1 MAGAIGGLAADV
13 DIFFE
18 AASDPMLGLRFHR
31 HFTHALA
38 FIPIGGAVASLALLW
53 RRSARSMAR
62 AIVLATTIGYA
73 THAPLDWLTSY
84 GTVLGWPLT
93 ERRFALDWMAI
104 VDPIVTIGLAIG
116 LVAAVR
122 RQAPRYARWALL
134 GLLAYAGLGAWQH
147 QRAVDAVHEV
157 ARSRGHEPTRVR
169 VLPLV
174 LSNLRWRGLYQA
186 DDQAFAVDV
195 TAPWWAATRA
205 EAGEQIALFRVGD
218 LAPELADNACV
229 EQALAQYVWFTD
241 GWLAPLPDDRSVLGD
256 IRYSKS
262 PGAFEPMWGLRFDAA
277 SERCV
282 ELVAMRPTFADVWR
296 SLRR

>member
-1 MAGAIGGLAADV
+1 MGGLAADV

-53 RRSARSMAR
+53 RRSARTMAR
-62 AIVLATTIGYA
+62 AILLATTIGYA

-93 ERRFALDWMAI
+93 EKRFALDWMAI
-104 VDPIVTIGLAIG
+104 VDPIVTVGLALG

-122 RQAPRYARWALL
+122 RRAPRYARWTLL
-134 GLLAYAGLGAWQH
+134 GLLAYAGLGGWQH
-147 QRAVDAVHEV
+147 QRAVDAVQQV
-157 ARSRGHEPTRVR
+157 AQTRGHEAVRVR

-174 LSNLRWRGLYQA
+174 LSNLRWRGLYEA
-186 DDQAFAVDV
+186 DGQVFAVDV
-195 TAPWWAATRA
+195 TVPWWAATRA
-205 EAGEQIALFRVGD
+205 QPGEQIELFR
-218 LAPELADNACV
+218 AEELAGELSDNACV
-229 EQALAQYVWFTD
+229 EQALAQYLWFTD
-241 GWLAPLPDDRSVLGD
+241 GWLARLPDNPSVLGD
-256 IRYSKS
+256 MRYSKS
-262 PGAFEPMWGLRFDAA
+262 AGTFEPMWGLRFDATT
-277 SERCV
+277 EQCV
-282 ELVAMRPTFADVWR
+282 ELVAMRPTFGDVWR